1 MRAWDVGVVGAGIV
15 GCSIAREVKLRHPNK
30 SVIVLEKESRAGA
43 HASSRNSGVIHS
55 GINQKPGSLKAAMC
69 VRGSALLRNYCKKSG
84 IPVREVGTVI
94 VARNDEESATIREL
108 ERRANA
114 NGVREV
120 RIVDVNELKR
130 IEPYAAA
137 REALVSPTGAIVN
150 SSQLVSS
157 MAADAARN
165 RVSLV
170 LDAKVEEI
178 LDKGNDLLIKTPRS
192 NFHIRFLINCAG
204 LYADQV
210 ARMMNLGRDYFVV
223 PFRGD
228 YYRLRPESSY
238 LVNSMIYPA
247 PNLELPFLG
256 IHLTRRTDG
265 SVIVGPNA
273 SLALGRENYKG
284 SEINWGEA
292 VRTISNIRFA
302 RLISDFDF
310 LRIAAGELK
319 LSISKKAFLKAA
331 RALVPAITEDD
342 LLQDQSGMR
351 AQMVDRKGRLV
362 DDFLFER
369 TDKSFHVLNAVS
381 PAMTCALSFAE
392 HVVSLAFK

>member
-69 VRGSALLRNYCKKSG
+69 VRGSTLLRDYCKESG
-84 IPVREVGTVI
+84 IPMREVGTVV

-114 NGVREV
+114 NGVRGI

-137 REALVSPTGAIVN
+137 REALISPRGAIVD
-150 SSQLVSS
+150 SSRLVSS

-165 RVSLV
+165 GVSLV
-170 LDAKVEEI
+170 CDAKVEEI
-178 LDKGNDLLIKTPRS
+178 LDKGDDLLVKTPRS
-192 NFHIRFLINCAG
+192 DFHIRFLINCAG
-204 LYADQV
+204 MYADQV
-210 ARMMNLGRDYFVV
+210 AWMMNLGRDYFVV

-228 YYRLRPESSY
+228 YYRLRPERSY

-273 SLALGRENYKG
+273 SLALGRENYKD

-302 RLISDFDF
+302 RLIADLDFI
-310 LRIAAGELK
+310 RIAARELK
-319 LSISKKAFLKAA
+319 LSISKKAFLEAA
-331 RALVPAITEDD
+331 KALVPAITEDD

-351 AQMVDRKGRLV
+351 AQMVDRKGHLV

-392 HVVSLAFK
+392 HAVSLAFE

>member
-1 MRAWDVGVVGAGIV
+1 MRVWDVGVVGAGIV

-69 VRGSALLRNYCKKSG
+69 VRGSTLLRDYCKESG
-84 IPVREVGTVI
+84 IPMREVGTVV

-114 NGVREV
+114 NGVRGI

-137 REALVSPTGAIVN
+137 REALISPRGAIVD
-150 SSQLVSS
+150 SSRLVSS
-157 MAADAARN
+157 MAADAAGN
-165 RVSLV
+165 GVSLV
-170 LDAKVEEI
+170 CDAKVEEI
-178 LDKGNDLLIKTPRS
+178 LDKGDELLVKTPRS
-192 NFHIRFLINCAG
+192 DFHIRFLINCAG
-204 LYADQV
+204 MYADQV
-210 ARMMNLGRDYFVV
+210 AWMMNLGRDYFVV

-228 YYRLRPESSY
+228 YYRLRPERSY

-273 SLALGRENYKG
+273 SLALGRENYKD

-302 RLISDFDF
+302 RLIADLDF
-310 LRIAAGELK
+310 LRIAARELK
-319 LSISKKAFLKAA
+319 LSISKKAFLEAA
-331 RALVPAITEDD
+331 KALVPAITEDD

-351 AQMVDRKGRLV
+351 AQMVDRKGHLV

-392 HVVSLAFK
+392 HAVSLAFE

>member
-15 GCSIAREVKLRHPNK
+15 GCSIAREVKLRHPSK
-30 SVIVLEKESRAGA
+30 SVIILEKESRAGA

-69 VRGSALLRNYCKKSG
+69 VRGSTLLRDYCKESG
-84 IPVREVGTVI
+84 IPMREVGTVV

-114 NGVREV
+114 NGVRGI

-137 REALVSPTGAIVN
+137 REALISPRGAIVD
-150 SSQLVSS
+150 SSRLVSS
-157 MAADAARN
+157 MAADAAGN
-165 RVSLV
+165 GVSLV
-170 LDAKVEEI
+170 CDAKVEEI
-178 LDKGNDLLIKTPRS
+178 LDKGDDLLVKTPRS
-192 NFHIRFLINCAG
+192 DFHIRFLINCAG
-204 LYADQV
+204 MYADQV
-210 ARMMNLGRDYFVV
+210 AWMMNLGRDYFVV

-228 YYRLRPESSY
+228 YYRLRPERSY

-273 SLALGRENYKG
+273 SLALGRENYKD

-302 RLISDFDF
+302 RLIADLDF
-310 LRIAAGELK
+310 LRIAARELK
-319 LSISKKAFLKAA
+319 LSISKKAFLEAA
-331 RALVPAITEDD
+331 KALVPAITEDD

-351 AQMVDRKGRLV
+351 AQMVDRKGHLV

-392 HVVSLAFK
+392 HAVSLAFE

>member
-69 VRGSALLRNYCKKSG
+69 VRGSTLLRDYCKESG
-84 IPVREVGTVI
+84 IPMREVGTVV

-114 NGVREV
+114 NGVRGI

-137 REALVSPTGAIVN
+137 REALISPRGAIVD
-150 SSQLVSS
+150 SSRLVSS
-157 MAADAARN
+157 MAADAAGN
-165 RVSLV
+165 GVSLV
-170 LDAKVEEI
+170 CDAKVEEI
-178 LDKGNDLLIKTPRS
+178 LDKGDELLVKTPRS
-192 NFHIRFLINCAG
+192 DFHIRFLINCAG
-204 LYADQV
+204 MYADQV
-210 ARMMNLGRDYFVV
+210 AWMMNLGRDYFVV

-228 YYRLRPESSY
+228 YYRLRPERSY

-273 SLALGRENYKG
+273 SLALGRENYKD

-302 RLISDFDF
+302 RLIADLDFM
-310 LRIAAGELK
+310 RIAARELK
-319 LSISKKAFLKAA
+319 LSISKKAFLEAA
-331 RALVPAITEDD
+331 KALVPAITEDD

-351 AQMVDRKGRLV
+351 AQMVDRKGHLV

-392 HVVSLAFK
+392 HAVSLAFE

>member
-1 MRAWDVGVVGAGIV
+1 MRVWDVGVVGAGIV

-69 VRGSALLRNYCKKSG
+69 VRGSTLLRDYCKESG
-84 IPVREVGTVI
+84 IPMREVGTVV

-114 NGVREV
+114 NGVRGI

-137 REALVSPTGAIVN
+137 REALISPRGAIVD
-150 SSQLVSS
+150 SSRLVSS
-157 MAADAARN
+157 MAADAAGN
-165 RVSLV
+165 GVSLV
-170 LDAKVEEI
+170 CDAKVEEI
-178 LDKGNDLLIKTPRS
+178 LDKGDDLLVKTPRS
-192 NFHIRFLINCAG
+192 DFHIRFLINCAG
-204 LYADQV
+204 MYADQV
-210 ARMMNLGRDYFVV
+210 AWMMNLGRDYFVV

-228 YYRLRPESSY
+228 YYRLRPERSY

-273 SLALGRENYKG
+273 SLALGRENYKD

-302 RLISDFDF
+302 RLIADLDF
-310 LRIAAGELK
+310 LRIAARELK
-319 LSISKKAFLKAA
+319 LSISKKAFLEAA
-331 RALVPAITEDD
+331 KALVPAITEDD

-351 AQMVDRKGRLV
+351 AQMVDRKGHLV

-392 HVVSLAFK
+392 HAVSLAFE

>member
-1 MRAWDVGVVGAGIV
+1 MRVWDVGVVGAGIV

-69 VRGSALLRNYCKKSG
+69 VRGSTLLRDYCKESG
-84 IPVREVGTVI
+84 IPMREVGTVV

-114 NGVREV
+114 NGVRGI

-137 REALVSPTGAIVN
+137 REALISPRGAIVD
-150 SSQLVSS
+150 SSRLVSS
-157 MAADAARN
+157 MAADAAGN
-165 RVSLV
+165 GVSLV
-170 LDAKVEEI
+170 CDAKVEEI
-178 LDKGNDLLIKTPRS
+178 LDKGDELLVKTPRS
-192 NFHIRFLINCAG
+192 DFHIRFLINCAG
-204 LYADQV
+204 MYADQV
-210 ARMMNLGRDYFVV
+210 AWMMNLGRDYFVV

-228 YYRLRPESSY
+228 YYRLRPERSY

-273 SLALGRENYKG
+273 SLALGRENYKD

-302 RLISDFDF
+302 RLIADLDF
-310 LRIAAGELK
+310 LRIAARELK
-319 LSISKKAFLKAA
+319 LSISKKAFLEAA
-331 RALVPAITEDD
+331 KALVPAIAEDD

-351 AQMVDRKGRLV
+351 AQMVDRKGHLV

-392 HVVSLAFK
+392 HAVSLAFE